1 MTTITAQIVADSITV
16 AGNRLTTIH
25 MRYPRFI
32 HAELMTHRVFSR
44 NARSSRAVPVKTMID
59 EIVNDPVVPLHWGK
73 NQKGMQAEH
82 EHNEQVSLYTGAEHG
97 GNGVWPFSREKA
109 WLKAADQAVI
119 FARAFDEAGYH
130 KQIVNRLLEPFM
142 HIDVLVSAT
151 EWVNFLWLRDHKD
164 AEPHIA
170 MLARE
175 VRQVMDAST
184 PEKLHPGD
192 WHLPYVR
199 GRDDID
205 ELDLAIKISAAR
217 CARISYK
224 PFDGGSNYAAELE
237 RYDRLVGSQ
246 PMHASPVEH
255 QATPDPS
262 MSYPQQHGNFVGWRQ
277 YRKMLK
283 GENHDGR

>member
-1 MTTITAQIVADSITV
+1 MTTISAKIIADSINGV
-16 AGNRLTTIH
+16 GNRLTTIH

-82 EHNEQVSLYTGAEHG
+82 EHDGKVIIYARPPS
-97 GNGVWPFSREKA
+97 GVTLECDNVTA
-109 WLKAADQAVI
+109 WLL
-119 FARAFDEAGYH
+119 ARDNAIMLAEAFDAAGYH
-130 KQIVNRLLEPFM
+130 KQVVNRLLEPFM

-151 EWVNFLWLRDHKD
+151 EWANFLWLRDHKD

-184 PEKLHPGD
+184 PERMHPGD

-205 ELDLAIKISAAR
+205 DINLAIKISAAR

-224 PFDGGSNYAAELE
+224 PFDGGSNYAAEVE

-277 YRKMLK
+277 FRKTLS